1 MLFWVAEVSLRFT
14 VAPWT
19 AVVTESER
27 RFRLRG
33 GVLLRASQDF
43 CARRLADA
51 SLANLSTDGIAND
64 FFDNRLKR
72 RGTIANGKLEGTAI
86 AAYWNLERA
95 PKQ

>member
-1 MLFWVAEVSLRFT
+1 MPPAHHACDAGEHASFPT
-14 VAPWT
+14 V
-19 AVVTESER
+19 
-27 RFRLRG
+27 RG
-33 GVLLRASQDF
+33 GVLLRQDF

-51 SLANLSTDGIAND
+51 SLSNLSTDGIAND
-64 FFDNRLKR
+64 FCDNRLKR